1 MSIWKQNYELMLQL
15 RNFSTTYCTF
25 VESGGK
31 AGDFDQVLINK
42 VIAIATKIKENRD
55 YIDNALGR
63 EIPTVK
69 QECDTAMAILDGTFP
84 EDRLHSVIARVM

>member
-42 VIAIATKIKENRD
+42 AIAIATKIKENRD
-55 YIDNALGR
+55 YIENALGR
-63 EIPTVK
+63 DVPTIK
-69 QECDTAMAILDGTFP
+69 EECETAMRILNGSLP
-84 EDRLHSVIARVM
+84 EDVIHQVIARVM

>member
-42 VIAIATKIKENRD
+42 VIAITMKIKENRD
-55 YIDNALGR
+55 YIENALGR
-63 EIPTVK
+63 DIPTIK
-69 QECDTAMAILDGTFP
+69 EECETAMRILNGSLP
-84 EDRLHSVIARVM
+84 EDAIHQVIARVM

>member
-25 VESGGK
+25 IESGGK

-42 VIAIATKIKENRD
+42 VIAISTKIKENRD
-55 YIDNALGR
+55 YIDECLGR

-69 QECDTAMAILDGTFP
+69 QECDTAMAILNGTLP
-84 EDRLHSVIARVM
+84 EDRLSSVISRLM

>member
-55 YIDNALGR
+55 YIDECLGR

-69 QECDTAMAILDGTFP
+69 QECETAMRILNGSLP
-84 EDRLHSVIARVM
+84 EDRINSVIARIM